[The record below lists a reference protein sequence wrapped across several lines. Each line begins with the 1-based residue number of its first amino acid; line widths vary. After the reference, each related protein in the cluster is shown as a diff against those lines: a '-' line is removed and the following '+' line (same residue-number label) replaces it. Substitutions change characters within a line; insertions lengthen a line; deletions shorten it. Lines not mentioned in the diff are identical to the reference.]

1 MSRKT
6 ILFFVAILAVLL
18 AGVAVAVFFLY
29 SGQDSGRTDR
39 NVSVSDSKYGFYM
52 SVPSD
57 AVAVVRFDRL
67 ETLSAAVEH
76 SFPMAGFV
84 PEAAFRRFLDS
95 LAARPELF
103 GGSDVIL
110 SLHYVG
116 GLSPLLVVD
125 AGRAGA
131 DLAEKASG
139 IESLAEKEGLFC
151 SVIDC
156 SSVAEDGTY
165 LSKRKIVEV
174 STTDVLINSSERHI
188 ARGISVLDQENFPE
202 AVSAVQGSVG
212 QIMLSNTN
220 AGRML
225 ENLCTVKFRRYS
237 DFFRRFSD
245 WTAFSVDIVS
255 AGKVELSGSSLGS
268 AGPEKFVNVFRTS
281 SGGRMECL
289 GIVPSYSVAVFSLP
303 LGDVSEYL
311 SSYSSYMDTREGRAK
326 YESSLASLR
335 KQAGISPE
343 EWARTL
349 DIKEVAVAA
358 FYAGENL
365 EKVLLLRTGSKN
377 TDPVFAGTEVSSD
390 SYDGRVLDF
399 PYKGFASA
407 LFGELF
413 SAGDESGFIFNDGW
427 IIAGDA
433 AALQE
438 YSSGRALDNTLDSY
452 MDGAGMDVATNSETH
467 FLAYFS
473 ITEDSRALDMV
484 FRPEYAS
491 IIKENVSSV
500 AYSPAVFTAV
510 TEKGGLV
517 MNLSVSR
524 IEDVKSKAPEF
535 ERDTIVVVPKGPF
548 RVKNS
553 GTGKMNTFYQQDNMY
568 LCLNDEN
575 GKGLW
580 GAEFSS
586 PICGRAATVDYFTNG
601 KLQIIFAS
609 GSKLYLID
617 RLGRWVSPFPID
629 LGKEILLGPD
639 VYDFNGRRA
648 YNVLVLHKDNTVD
661 MYNLKGRKPAA
672 WKGITADETIKDLPE
687 AVKVDGST
695 YWVVRT
701 SMQTLIFPF
710 YGGDPL
716 TVFEGDRKIRPD
728 SKVVPV
734 KGGVQVTRYDG
745 RTVTV
750 DIKAAASE

>member
-67 ETLSAAVEH
+67 ETLSAAVEQ

-281 SGGRMECL
+281 SGSRMECL
-289 GIVPSYSVAVFSLP
+289 GMV
-303 LGDVSEYL
+303 
-311 SSYSSYMDTREGRAK
+311 K

-586 PICGRAATVDYFTNG
+586 PIC
-601 KLQIIFAS
+601 
-609 GSKLYLID
+609 
-617 RLGRWVSPFPID
+617 D

-701 SMQTLIFPF
+701 SIQTLIFPF